1 METDRGSDTGLRR
14 LTHSVPF
21 AHAARVSVDLH
32 WHVFEECCRPD
43 DDDDLWAA
51 SSVMTFGGAATR
63 VLAPEDQLIQACV
76 HGEKWVKVP
85 GVRWIA
91 DAMLLIRRSRIDW
104 PRLVAH
110 AIRRRFVLR
119 MRAQLEYLRT
129 AFEAPIPPRGA
140 RHAGDGPC
148 LAPRTLRAAL
158 GSP

>member
-1 METDRGSDTGLRR
+1 
-14 LTHSVPF
+14 
-21 AHAARVSVDLH
+21 VDLH

-76 HGEKWVKVP
+76 HGEKWVKVR